1 VARSRGNLR
10 VVFEFSESTE
20 PVDSEAVADA
30 LVRDLATG
38 EIQGWCDEV
47 RAAIAA
53 SRAASEHGKL
63 QPRTGIED
71 RKRKIEKQIAALQ
84 SQLEELN
91 DGPDTVERC

>member
-1 VARSRGNLR
+1 VARGRDSLR
-10 VVFEFSESTE
+10 VIVELSESAE

-53 SRAASEHGKL
+53 SRAA
-63 QPRTGIED
+63 
-71 RKRKIEKQIAALQ
+71 LQ

-91 DGPDTVERC
+91 DGPDTVERR

>member
-1 VARSRGNLR
+1 MARSRGNLR

-38 EIQGWCDEV
+38 EIQGWCNDV

-53 SRAASEHGKL
+53 SRATSEQGEP
-63 QPRTGIED
+63 QPRTGTED
-71 RKRKIEKQIAALQ
+71 RKRKIEEQIAVLR